1 MTGLFSECYRDLSSS
16 GGGDD
21 MACSYVTPCVPH
33 SKSIMT
39 CQFYF
44 QQIVDEL
51 SFAIRIFYMYITAKQ
66 RNRSSKSF
74 CTKDV
79 NDYSD
84 YERPVF
90 ISPPKK

>member
-16 GGGDD
+16 SGGDD
-21 MACSYVTPCVPH
+21 MACSCVALGVPH

-51 SFAIRIFYMYITAKQ
+51 SFAIRIFYMYITVRRKAFALK
-66 RNRSSKSF
+66 
-74 CTKDV
+74 TLMTTAIMKDLL
-79 NDYSD
+79 
-84 YERPVF
+84 